1 MLTVPRKLAVLKLA
15 REALAAK
22 KASRQPDPKLKVKF
36 KAAVRV
42 DLEDAQD
49 IVKYHLE
56 RAFTNYNKKF
66 EKNWENG
73 DIPND
78 FADELSEDMS
88 KIISAALKEALKEMK

>member
-1 MLTVPRKLAVLKLA
+1 MPRHLAVLKLA

-22 KASRQPDPKLKVKF
+22 KASRQADPKLKVKF

-56 RAFTNYNKKF
+56 RAFTNYNQKF

>member
-1 MLTVPRKLAVLKLA
+1 MPRHLAVLKLA

-22 KASRQPDPKLKVKF
+22 KASRQADPKLKVKF

>member
-1 MLTVPRKLAVLKLA
+1 VPRHLAVLKLA

-22 KASRQPDPKLKVKF
+22 KASRQADPKLKVKF

>member
-1 MLTVPRKLAVLKLA
+1 MLTVPRHLAVLKLA
-15 REALAAK
+15 REAIAAK
-22 KASRQPDPKLKVKF
+22 KASRQADPKLKVKF